1 MKRSSFSLED
11 SAWFFLLITKSH
23 NKVVSE
29 ASKEREKEERE
40 RRREKKNS
48 RLISMACMVC
58 ISGYAS
64 EENAKQQSAVT

>member
-29 ASKEREKEERE
+29 ASKKRERE
-40 RRREKKNS
+40 RREREKK
-48 RLISMACMVC
+48 RK
-58 ISGYAS
+58 
-64 EENAKQQSAVT
+64 EELPSH